1 MPVATRG
8 QGLRAVLKGRMEV
21 HCPACGSVIY
31 SRRAKLCGVCS
42 APLPEELRITG
53 KQAEKISSLVKQMEK
68 NIRRMEEE
76 ERQDELRHRSGG
88 FF

>member
-1 MPVATRG
+1 
-8 QGLRAVLKGRMEV
+8 MEV

-53 KQAEKISSLVKQMEK
+53 AQAEKISKLVKQMEQ
-68 NIRRMEEE
+68 NIRRMERE
-76 ERQDELRHRSGG
+76 ERDDRARETGWTSI
-88 FF
+88 

>member
-1 MPVATRG
+1 
-8 QGLRAVLKGRMEV
+8 MEV

-42 APLPEELRITG
+42 ARLPDELRITG
-53 KQAEKISSLVKQMEK
+53 ENAEKIGMLMKQMEQ

-76 ERQDELRHRSGG
+76 ERAYLMGKSDFNRWI
-88 FF
+88 